1 MILID
6 KYNETIL
13 RGLEEIS
20 KEDQVDKEIR
30 DRSTDIAN
38 KLLFNKT
45 YKESVVNEW
54 QEEVPYIFVL
64 SEDVNRATGTPII
77 RVEMTNINRVKE
89 VAEYNMS
96 PICERPQVY
105 TPLRLE
111 AEYDGTQNKLDIVQ
125 TLVSAGLSKL
135 QGIFKVEVLEEED
148 EVTIRRG
155 M

>member
-1 MILID
+1 M
-6 KYNETIL
+6 
-13 RGLEEIS
+13 
-20 KEDQVDKEIR
+20 
-30 DRSTDIAN
+30 
-38 KLLFNKT
+38 FNKT
-45 YKESVVNEW
+45 YKESVINEW

-64 SEDVNRATGTPII
+64 SEDVNRTTGTPII

-111 AEYDGTQNKLDIVQ
+111 AEYDGTQSKLDIVQ

-148 EVTIRRG
+148 DVTIRRG

>member
-1 MILID
+1 MISID
-6 KYNETIL
+6 KYNEAIL

-20 KEDQVDKEIR
+20 KEDQIDKEIR

-64 SEDVNRATGTPII
+64 SEDVNRTTGTPII

-96 PICERPQVY
+96 PICERPQIY

-148 EVTIRRG
+148 EVTVRRG

>member
-20 KEDQVDKEIR
+20 KEDSVDKDIR
-30 DRSTDIAN
+30 DRSTNIAN

-45 YKESVVNEW
+45 CKEYVINEW
-54 QEEVPYIFVL
+54 QEETPYIFVL
-64 SEDVNRATGTPII
+64 SEDVNRATGTPVLK
-77 RVEMTNINRVKE
+77 VEMTNVNKVKE
-89 VAEYNMS
+89 VAQYNMS
-96 PICERPQVY
+96 PICEKPQMY
-105 TPLRLE
+105 TPLKLE
-111 AEYDGTQNKLDIVQ
+111 AEYDGTQSKIDIVQ

-148 EVTIRRG
+148 EVTIKRG